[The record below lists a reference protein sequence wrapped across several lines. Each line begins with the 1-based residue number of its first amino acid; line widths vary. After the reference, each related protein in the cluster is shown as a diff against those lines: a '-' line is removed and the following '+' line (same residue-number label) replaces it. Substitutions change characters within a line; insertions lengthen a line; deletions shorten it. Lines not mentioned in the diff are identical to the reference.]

1 MSRKGPMAIVS
12 KKVVQEVNDETL
24 IYDTGSHRAYC
35 LNKVSS
41 IVWQN
46 CDGENDTEA
55 ISKIL
60 ASKLGSDIPDELVW
74 LALDQLENADLV
86 DAAGNVPE
94 AAASLSRREMI
105 RRVGMAS
112 AVALP
117 VVASIVAPP
126 AASAQSC
133 IPNDGSCTASS
144 QCCSNCCKNVGGG
157 VNQCKPGG
165 GACLP

>member
-1 MSRKGPMAIVS
+1 MSRKGPKAIVN

-35 LNKVSS
+35 LNNVSS

-46 CDGENDTEA
+46 CDGENDAEA

-74 LALDQLENADLV
+74 LALDQLENVDLI
-86 DAAGNVPE
+86 DAAGNMPE
-94 AAASLSRREMI
+94 ATASLSRREMI

-126 AASAQSC
+126 AVAAQSC
-133 IPNDGSCTASS
+133 LPNDASCTASN
-144 QCCSNCCKNVGGG
+144 QCCSNCCRSGL
-157 VNQCKPGG
+157 NQCKPGG